1 MGETMVNNIEIKR
14 IKEDTIL
21 ILNIGEVNEENYIE
35 LIKLEKEFTEEG
47 VKYIDISLSIQDME
61 NIKFLLDNGYYFKS
75 RENDKYILEKE
86 SFRVKSWR
94 ISLTENCNYA
104 CFFCHEEGLDMT
116 KSRNHLKSS
125 EEIYSLIKY
134 GIDNHYTDITFTGG
148 EPLLKWKDI
157 IYYLDR
163 LESEN
168 LFPDIT
174 IVTNGVCINDTLL
187 DRVQNYKGKIKFN
200 FSMHSLTKENYLK
213 IVRAKNKKDDN
224 FDIVLNNIKKI
235 KARNIEIK
243 LNFVLLKGLNTTR
256 EEIQAIL
263 DFAYENGIDYIKFLE
278 LLITDKLISL
288 YGYYYKL
295 SSLYEEW
302 KDEFKILGKQPRR
315 EVYKYRDKVKIEL
328 QQCTCSAGCSNC
340 LLNRDIN
347 ITAEL
352 KYYPCFILSD
362 KNFPVNSQN
371 LLSEID
377 KGNHMIT
384 QFGKEY
390 GNGNPLLIKNK
401 KYINQKVEF
410 YYTSELNYS
419 VEEFI
424 ALLEKNGYRKSEKRD
439 FKEIYFI
446 PTAPSSKW
454 LDFQMIYKAFL
465 NTYTNE
471 YIETIQERI
480 QVFTREDVGFKISFL
495 NRLFTDKPKQFKNL
509 DDYSNFLAKLE
520 FKPYIEL
527 NWETTTL
534 SKKDCNISLGY
545 NKEYNKITFM
555 TQDRALEDREI
566 RNLLQLKSLNIAPQ
580 KYLIG

>member
-1 MGETMVNNIEIKR
+1 MKNLEFKKIDENI
-14 IKEDTIL
+14 IL
-21 ILNIGEVNEENYIE
+21 ILNIWELNEENYIN
-35 LIKLEKEFTEEG
+35 LIKIEKEFSEKG
-47 VKYIDISLSIQDME
+47 IQYIDISVSIQDME
-61 NIKFLLDNGYYFKS
+61 NIKFLLNNGYYFKT
-75 RENDKYILEKE
+75 RNFDRYILEKE
-86 SFRVKSWR
+86 CFRVKSWR

-104 CFFCHEEGLDMT
+104 CFFCYEEGLDMT
-116 KSRNHLKSS
+116 KTRDNPKTL
-125 EEIYSLIKY
+125 EDIYDLIKY

-163 LESEN
+163 LECEN

-174 IVTNGVCINDTLL
+174 IVTNGVCVNDILL
-187 DRVQNYKGKIKFN
+187 DRIEKYNGKIKFN
-200 FSMHSLTKENYLK
+200 FSMHSLTKTNYLK
-213 IVRAKNKKDDN
+213 IVRAKNKKEDN

-243 LNFVLLKGLNTTR
+243 LNFVLLKGLNTSK

-263 DFAYENGIDYIKFLE
+263 NFAYENKIDYIKFLE

-295 SSLYEEW
+295 SSLYEDW
-302 KDEFKILGKQPRR
+302 KEEFKILGKQPRR
-315 EVYKYRDKVKIEL
+315 EVYKYRDRVKIEL

-362 KNFPVNSQN
+362 KNYLVNSKN
-371 LLSEID
+371 LLSEIE

-401 KYINQKVEF
+401 KYINQKIEF
-410 YYTSELNYS
+410 YYISKLNS
-419 VEEFI
+419 NFGNFI
-424 ALLEKNGYRKSEKRD
+424 SILEKNGYKKSEKRD
-439 FKEIYFI
+439 FKEEYFI
-446 PTAPSSKW
+446 PNSPSEKW
-454 LDFQMIYKAFL
+454 LNFEMVYKAFL

-471 YIETIQERI
+471 YIETIQERNI
-480 QVFTREDVGFKISFL
+480 FTSKEDIGFKITFL
-495 NRLFTDKPKQFKNL
+495 NRLFGEKPRQFKNL
-509 DDYSNFLAKLE
+509 KDYEEFLAKLD
-520 FKPYIEL
+520 FKPYL
-527 NWETTTL
+527 SLSWETLTF
-534 SKKDCNISLGY
+534 SKGNSNISLGY
-545 NKEYNKITFM
+545 NKEYDKITFM
-555 TQDRALEDREI
+555 TQDTVFEDIEMKKLLKLEPLSI
-566 RNLLQLKSLNIAPQ
+566 SPQ
-580 KYLIG
+580 KYLLN

>member
-1 MGETMVNNIEIKR
+1 MEIKK
-14 IKEDTIL
+14 INDNVVLLLDIWGLNED
-21 ILNIGEVNEENYIE
+21 NYIE

-47 VKYIDISLSIQDME
+47 IKYIDIVLSIQDME
-61 NIKFLLDNGYYFKS
+61 NIKFLLDNGYYFKN
-75 RENDKYILEKE
+75 REGDKYILEKE
-86 SFRVKSWR
+86 CFRVKSWR

-116 KSRNHLKSS
+116 KTRNNPKSL
-125 EEIYSLIKY
+125 EEIYDLIKY

-148 EPLLKWKDI
+148 EPLLKWKNI

-163 LESEN
+163 LEDEN

-174 IVTNGVCINDTLL
+174 IVTNGVCINDILL
-187 DRVQNYKGKIKFN
+187 DRIQKYKGKVKFN
-200 FSMHSLTKENYLK
+200 FSMHSLTKTNYLK
-213 IVRAKNKKDDN
+213 IVRAKNKKEDN
-224 FDIVLNNIKKI
+224 FDIVLENIKKI

-243 LNFVLLKGLNTTR
+243 LNFVLLKGINTTK

-263 DFAYENGIDYIKFLE
+263 DFAYENNIDYIKFLE

-352 KYYPCFILSD
+352 KYYPCFILSE
-362 KNFPVNSQN
+362 KNFTVDSMN
-371 LLSEID
+371 LLSEIE
-377 KGNHMIT
+377 KGNKMIT
-384 QFGKEY
+384 KFGKEY

-410 YYTSELNYS
+410 YYISELSYS

-424 ALLEKNGYRKSEKRD
+424 LLLEKNGYKKSEKRD
-439 FKEIYFI
+439 FKEVYFI
-446 PTAPSSKW
+446 PKSPSAKW
-454 LDFQMIYKAFL
+454 LDFQMIYKTFL

-471 YIETIQERI
+471 YIETIQERVK
-480 QVFTREDVGFKISFL
+480 VFSNGDTGFEISFL
-495 NRLFTDKPKQFKNL
+495 NRLFSDKPRYFKDL
-509 DDYSNFLAKLE
+509 DEYSNFLSKLD
-520 FKPYIEL
+520 FKPYTEL
-527 NWETTTL
+527 HWETITL
-534 SKKDCNISLGY
+534 SKKEINISLGY
-545 NKEYNKITFM
+545 NKEHNKITFM
-555 TQDRALEDREI
+555 TQNKIFEDVEI
-566 RNLLQLKSLNIAPQ
+566 RSLLKLKSLDIAPQ
-580 KYLIG
+580 KYIIS

>member
-1 MGETMVNNIEIKR
+1 MNNIDIKR
-14 IKEDTIL
+14 ITNNTIL
-21 ILNIGEVNEENYIE
+21 ISNIWEVNEDNYIE

-47 VKYIDISLSIQDME
+47 IKYIDISLSIQDME
-61 NIKFLLDNGYYFKS
+61 NIRFLLDNGYYFKT

-86 SFRVKSWR
+86 CFRVKSWR

-116 KSRNHLKSS
+116 KTRNNPKSL

-134 GIDNHYTDITFTGG
+134 GINNHYTDITFTGG

-174 IVTNGVCINDTLL
+174 IVTNGVCVNDTLL
-187 DRVQNYKGKIKFN
+187 DRIEKYRGKIKFN

-213 IVRAKNKKDDN
+213 IVRAKNKKEDN

-243 LNFVLLKGLNTTR
+243 LNFVLLKGLNTSKK
-256 EEIQAIL
+256 EIQAIL
-263 DFAYENGIDYIKFLE
+263 DFAYENHIDYIKFLE
-278 LLITDKLISL
+278 LLITDKLVGL

-315 EVYKYRDKVKIEL
+315 EVYKYKNRVKIEL

-362 KNFPVNSQN
+362 KNYLVNSTN
-371 LLSEID
+371 LLSEIE
-377 KGNHMIT
+377 KGNKLIT

-401 KYINQKVEF
+401 KYINKKVEF
-410 YYTSELNYS
+410 YYISKLDYTFEN
-419 VEEFI
+419 FI
-424 ALLEKNGYRKSEKRD
+424 SILEKNGYKKSEKRD
-439 FKEIYFI
+439 FKEKYFI
-446 PTAPSSKW
+446 PNSPSSKW
-454 LDFQMIYKAFL
+454 LDFEMIYKAFL

-471 YIETIQERI
+471 YIETIQER
-480 QVFTREDVGFKISFL
+480 RKINVNGDYAFEVAFL
-495 NRLFTDKPKQFKNL
+495 NRLFNDKPRQFKNL
-509 DDYSNFLAKLE
+509 EEYENFLSKLDYS
-520 FKPYIEL
+520 PYIEL
-527 NWETTTL
+527 EWETITF
-534 SKKDCNISLGY
+534 SKGDSHISLGY
-545 NKEYNKITFM
+545 SKKYNKITFM
-555 TQDRALEDREI
+555 TQDKIFDDFYI
-566 RNLLQLKSLNIAPQ
+566 KNLLQLTTLSTSPQ
-580 KYLIG
+580 KYIIS